1 MGGRS
6 PVVADADQHPAL
18 LTLAQTRERAEADRA
33 RCILLMLSG
42 WTSPVLAEVF
52 GVREDTVRMWRVTFM
67 AGGVTAMET
76 CVAPGPVPVKAA
88 RALEVAE
95 ELLSAPVRIGR
106 TGRCRVWPKKSRAG
120 PVFAFR
126 VRGSGWCCAKR
137 GVPLAVSAPHA
148 EGPSGCGVL
157 TGVACAESC

>member
-18 LTLAQTRERAEADRA
+18 LTLAQSRGRAEADRA

-52 GVREDTVRMWRVTFM
+52 GVREDTVRMWRMTFM
-67 AGGVTAMET
+67 VGGVTALET

-95 ELLSAPVRIGR
+95 ELLSAPVADRPNWTLPRLADEIESRSGVRISR
-106 TGRCRVWPKKSRAG
+106 SRLWVVLRKK
-120 PVFAFR
+120 
-126 VRGSGWCCAKR
+126 RGSVG
-137 GVPLAVSAPHA
+137 GVRA
-148 EGPSGCGVL
+148 
-157 TGVACAESC
+157 TR